1 MTIERIEKVL
11 EQTKPVNKLVR
22 ISFKKRSPVQGVFIK
37 TSDYTELSRKNL
49 WRVVNEVNIGSYNQS
64 NNESLARIFSGTEF
78 TKLELLSSKQ

>member
-11 EQTKPVNKLVR
+11 EQTKPANTLVR

-37 TSDYTELSRKNL
+37 TSDFSELSRKNL
-49 WRVVNEVNIGSYNQS
+49 WRVVNEVNVSSYNQS
-64 NNESLARIFSGTEF
+64 NNESLARIFNGTEF